1 MAMGELGSYWSRV
14 TLKRRTR
21 RSIMR
26 ASLAG
31 TAAIGALSLLACN
44 TSKQAGPQSTS
55 SSSSGQ
61 GTPKPGGTLN
71 VAIAANTLLDPH
83 LLSSGVSVMSASLS
97 RPFRFKSGVDPQ
109 VGMNAEIEPDLA
121 LSAESPDGVTWTVKL
136 RPDAKFQD
144 VAPVSGRTVDSE
156 DLKATFVRAT
166 TYVKSPNRGSVGMI
180 NPDQIQ
186 TPSKDT
192 IVFKLNYPYSPF
204 PKILASTYAFILP
217 REAVAGTYDPEKT
230 LIGSGPFILDSN
242 QPDVA
247 FNFRK
252 NPNWFERG
260 RPYIDG
266 IRVAIVPDTSQQ
278 VAQFSTGHL
287 DELIVMSNDIDAVK
301 AANRNV
307 TILKLPTQGN
317 PNAYFQLGDP
327 ASVFLDERV
336 RKGISMSLDRDAI
349 GKSLFGNQYERYVF
363 APLNQGKWSM
373 KVDDLEQSLAQY
385 YSYNLAE
392 AKRLLSASGITSQE
406 WKMAYVADGGVSGGT
421 TDSRRGQVEAFKN
434 MLEAAGLKTTLVPLN
449 SQKDYI
455 DAGKGYRQGYY
466 PRDTIMQ
473 GASAQYT
480 DVDEYMFSYF
490 HSKSTSNQEHLS
502 DPTLDA
508 MIDKERS
515 VLNEDERLKALRD
528 IQKYIAGKMYVVPS
542 VSSFSYTVLK
552 PSVRNYTI
560 CSSTNR
566 LFGETYPNVWLNT

>member
-1 MAMGELGSYWSRV
+1 MAATDPGSYWHQASATKRS
-14 TLKRRTR
+14 RRTVLR
-21 RSIMR
+21 MSMAGGALFEA
-26 ASLAG
+26 ASLLGCNSRNQPSGGPNA
-31 TAAIGALSLLACN
+31 TGA
-44 TSKQAGPQSTS
+44 QA
-55 SSSSGQ
+55 
-61 GTPKPGGTLN
+61 TPKPGGTLN

-109 VGMNAEIEPDLA
+109 VGMNGETEPDLA
-121 LSAESPDGVTWTVKL
+121 LSAESPDGVTWTLKL

-144 VAPVSGRTVDSE
+144 IAPVNGHPVEAE
-156 DLKATFVRAT
+156 DLKQTFVRAT

-180 NPDQIQ
+180 NPEQIQ

-192 IVFKLNYPYSPF
+192 IVFKLNFPYSPF
-204 PKILASTYAFILP
+204 PKILASTYAWILP
-217 REAVAGTYDPEKT
+217 REAVAGAYDPEKT

-247 FNFRK
+247 FNFKK

-266 IRVAIVPDTSQQ
+266 IRVAIVPDTNQQ
-278 VAQFSTGHL
+278 IAQFSTGHL
-287 DELIVMSNDIDAVK
+287 DELIVMSNDIEAVK
-301 AANRNV
+301 NANKNANV
-307 TILKLPTQGN
+307 LKLPTQGN

-336 RKGISMSLDRDAI
+336 RKGLSMALDRDAI
-349 GKSLFGNQYERYVF
+349 GRSLFGNQYERYVF
-363 APLNQGKWSM
+363 APLTQGKWAM
-373 KVDDLEQSLAQY
+373 KVDDLPPDIGQY
-385 YSYNLAE
+385 YKYNLAE
-392 AKRLLSASGITSQE
+392 AKRLLSTSGIANQE

-434 MLEAAGLKTTLVPLN
+434 MFEAAGIKTTLVPLN

-455 DAGKGYRQGYY
+455 DAGRGYRQGYY

-502 DPTLDA
+502 DTALDA

-515 VLNEDERLKALRD
+515 ILNEDERLKALRD

-552 PSVRNYTI
+552 PAVHNYTV

-566 LFGETYPNVWLNT
+566 LFGETYTNVWLST